1 MLVLGVVLWTV
12 AAISCTGSLWFRGV
26 ASSPRDDHL
35 AIVRVAR
42 GDTLESLA
50 QTHLGDS
57 GKAWVIATANN
68 LQSIRAGQHLVI
80 PLKPIV
86 YGGLAVD
93 GYQAVPVLFYPGMT
107 DQPAARAAFSA
118 ALFNDHMRYLRK
130 NGYCTIRLDSFGR
143 FLALADALPAKALLI
158 TFDSTERWVFE
169 IAYPIL
175 KRHGFTAAVFIAT
188 DRIGKPGHLSWPDLA
203 AMAAD
208 GFDIGAAGIDGRSL
222 IAGAGGGNAA
232 LYLRQLEAQIRQSQE
247 TIAQRLDTPC
257 RYFAYPGGET
267 NDVAVAML
275 QRNGYHGA
283 FTQQPGSN
291 PFFADPFR
299 LKRFVISSQLSL
311 EQFERHLQTFVKADL
326 Q

>member
-1 MLVLGVVLWTV
+1 MVVLGAILWTV
-12 AAISCTGSLWFRGV
+12 AAISCTGSPWFRDV
-26 ASSPRDDHL
+26 APSPRDEHL

-42 GDTLESLA
+42 GDTLASLA

-68 LQSIRAGQHLVI
+68 LQSVRAGQHLVI

-93 GYQAVPVLFYPGMT
+93 GYQTVPVLLYPNMT
-107 DQPAARAAFSA
+107 DQPEARDGLSA
-118 ALFNDHMRYLRK
+118 AIFNDQMHYLRK
-130 NGYCTIRLDSFGR
+130 NGYCTVRLDSFDR

-188 DRIGKPGHLSWPDLA
+188 DRIGNPGHLTWPDLA

-208 GFDIGAAGIDGRSL
+208 GFDIGAAGNSGSSL
-222 IAGAGGGNAA
+222 VAGAGGGNAA
-232 LYLRQLEAQIRQSQE
+232 LYLRQLEEQIRQPQVA
-247 TIAQRLDTPC
+247 IAQHLNTPC
-257 RYFAYPGGET
+257 YFAYPGGET

-275 QRNGYHGA
+275 KRNGYHGA
-283 FTQQPGSN
+283 FTQQPGGN
-291 PFFADPFR
+291 PFFADPYK

-311 EQFERHLQTFVKADL
+311 EQFERLLQIFVKADL